1 MTKSVKILV
10 SAVLLGVV
18 TLVSYVFFFDQTV
31 FVFRDL
37 EIAVSGEKWQ
47 PEVLEKIQKKWSVKF
62 IPFKNKNLWQL
73 PLGRLNE
80 EMSADPGI
88 MSVSTERIWPN
99 QVKVS
104 IQLKPTLFIFFEGK
118 KMVRPITAD
127 GNVLAP
133 ILLEQAPDVPFLRN
147 KLLVKSSESL
157 KKLIEL
163 YQQLPIEGAIS
174 KTEVAE
180 VDWNESHGLLLE
192 MSSGIEGQIILGH
205 GDVLL
210 KAKRVANVLKY
221 LESQNQKWRVIDA
234 GFAKK
239 VLVRLRKHS

>member
-1 MTKSVKILV
+1 MTRSVKISISSV
-10 SAVLLGVV
+10 VFCVVLMAA
-18 TLVSYVFFFDQTV
+18 YVFSFDQTV

-37 EIAVSGEKWQ
+37 QISVNGERWHLQ
-47 PEVLEKIQKKWSVKF
+47 VLDDVKKKWSVKF

-73 PLGRLNE
+73 PLSKLHE
-80 EMSADPGI
+80 EMAQDVGVFK
-88 MSVSTERIWPN
+88 VSTERIWPN
-99 QVKVS
+99 QVKVT
-104 IQLKPTLFIFFEGK
+104 IQLKPILFIFFEGK

-127 GNVLAP
+127 GEVLSP
-133 ILLEQAPDVPFLRN
+133 ILLELAPDVPFLRN
-147 KLLVKSSESL
+147 KVLVKNSESL

-163 YQQLPIEGAIS
+163 YLQLPMEGAIS
-174 KTEVAE
+174 QTEVAE
-180 VDWNESHGLLLE
+180 VDWNENRGLLLE

-205 GDVLL
+205 GDIHL
-210 KAKRVANVLKY
+210 KSKRVANVLKY